1 MNRHYRCY
9 FTDAN
14 DKIQIVEQIMS
25 DDDVSAALQVDRLLV
40 TSKHES
46 AELWQ
51 SNRLVGKWANA
62 KKLG

>member
-1 MNRHYRCY
+1 MNRQYRCY

-14 DKIQIVEQIMS
+14 DKIQSVEQIMS
-25 DDDVSAALQVDRLLV
+25 DDDVGAALQVDRLLV